1 MFLVLVFL
9 KCPKFKYSFTHKRVI
24 SKQNLKAMGIK
35 AVNFFKLAHP
45 CVCQNQSGGL
55 CHTLC
60 RMQAYWLF
68 SLGNCLQ
75 LEAIQRKVVD
85 NHGYPFFL
93 PYREI

>member
-55 CHTLC
+55 CHTLSY
-60 RMQAYWLF
+60 AGILALF
-68 SLGNCLQ
+68 LGKLFTIRSHPK
-75 LEAIQRKVVD
+75 ESS
-85 NHGYPFFL
+85 G
-93 PYREI
+93 